1 MGLYGRKTILALLNS
16 TTDSHETDEIMK
28 LLHANMS
35 DSIPVRITQEGLA
48 FLNSVFNGRLKNY
61 FNQSIKQIE
70 SVKYLMLHG
79 LIGICV
85 ARYLSARV
93 YNNITYLPNTWLT
106 GDLHFAYDLS
116 QGLFYMTQTDV
127 YGERKFDHDD
137 ALEEILSNKFGPY
150 KVLSPSILLNVMGH
164 SYMTSIR
171 AEIQDDLVKATFYAM
186 CYSKP
191 QVKNELRKMY
201 NIEFTDE
208 ESEILDGVDV
218 RRLGVVHEIINN
230 ALERSRKNSSTNLM
244 HKFSSDESGI
254 NVNLTKEQANIL
266 VGLIDCFTDEHEQDY
281 IIDDNGSVRG
291 TSDNKV
297 YTLQEHLKKFLDKK
311 QLDY

>member
-1 MGLYGRKTILALLNS
+1 MGLYGKKRILALLNN
-16 TTDSHETDEIMK
+16 TTDSHETDEIMQ

-35 DSIPVRITQEGLA
+35 NSIPVRITQEGLA

-70 SVKYLMLHG
+70 SVKYVMFHG

-85 ARYLSARV
+85 ARYLSERV

-106 GDLHFAYDLS
+106 GDLYFAYDPS
-116 QGLFYMTQTDV
+116 QGLFYMTQKDIYV
-127 YGERKFDHDD
+127 EKKFDHDD

-150 KVLSPSILLNVMGH
+150 KVLSPSILLNVMGY
-164 SYMTSIR
+164 SYMANIR
-171 AEIQDDLVKATFYAM
+171 AEIQDDLVKATFLRK
-186 CYSKP
+186 CHSKP
-191 QVKNELRKMY
+191 QMKNELRKIY
-201 NIEFTDE
+201 HIEFTDE
-208 ESEILDGVDV
+208 ESEILNGVDV

-230 ALERSRKNSSTNLM
+230 AIERSRKSSITDCV

-254 NVNLTKEQANIL
+254 NVSLTKEQANIL